1 MGTGTVHTRDGGR
14 GSAADRS
21 AGDGMRGGRSPLE
34 GADAMVRDEQLVA
47 LFRAFGEKQD
57 ATFMRVAEGIIA
69 DELAANHHS
78 LATELRRALER
89 ARDAAR
95 ERRATPEMLPLPKDR
110 RNGEQ
115 LIIYH
120 EPTVSQDQIVLTKAC
135 SKKLTRILEEHRN
148 RLLLAQHG
156 YPPKR
161 KLLFWGPPG
170 CGKTYAANFIAHEL
184 GMPMGT
190 IRLNA
195 LISSFLGDTA
205 SHIQRVFDLAD
216 SRPMVLLLDEVDAVA
231 KNRDDRNDVGELK
244 RVVNSLLQAMD
255 GFTSKESILIAAS
268 NHQYL
273 LDPAIWRRFDDIVHF
288 PPPAEAERQQY
299 LNLLL
304 NGVSLTGSSRQVA
317 RGLSCLSYADIQ
329 KIVVDALKSMILRGD
344 NSLRAA
350 DISEHMRVLRE
361 DLSAAKGA
369 SEGATRRRKKR

>member
-1 MGTGTVHTRDGGR
+1 
-14 GSAADRS
+14 
-21 AGDGMRGGRSPLE
+21 
-34 GADAMVRDEQLVA
+34 MVRDEQLIA
-47 LFRAFGEKQD
+47 LFRAFSEGQD
-57 ATFMRVAEGIIA
+57 ATFMRLAEFIIA

-78 LATELRRALER
+78 IATELRQALER
-89 ARDAAR
+89 GGERTLDTARKR
-95 ERRATPEMLPLPKDR
+95 KTSLEMLPLPKDR

-115 LIIYH
+115 LITYH
-120 EPTVSQDQIVLTKAC
+120 EPTVSQDQIVLAKAC
-135 SKKLTRILEEHRN
+135 SKKVARILDEHRN

-195 LISSFLGDTA
+195 LVSSFLGDTA

-216 SRPMVLLLDEVDAVA
+216 SRPLVLLLDEVDAIG

-255 GFTSKESILIAAS
+255 GFASKESILIAAS

-288 PPPAEAERQQY
+288 PLPAEAERRQY

-304 NGVSLTGSSRQVA
+304 NGVSLTGPARQVA
-317 RGLSCLSYADIQ
+317 RGLSSMSYADIQ
-329 KIVVDALKSMILRGD
+329 KIVVDALKSMILKGD
-344 NSLRAA
+344 KSLRAT
-350 DISEHMRVLRE
+350 DISEHMRALRA

-369 SEGATRRRKKR
+369 SEGTTRRRKKR